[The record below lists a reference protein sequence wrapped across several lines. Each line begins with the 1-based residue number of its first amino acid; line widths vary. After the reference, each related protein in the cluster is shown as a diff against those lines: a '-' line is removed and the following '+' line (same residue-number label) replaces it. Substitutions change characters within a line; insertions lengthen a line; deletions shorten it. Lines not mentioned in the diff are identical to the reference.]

1 MKLRMNTSSVNYM
14 VKMFLLTYLIV
25 GQVKDMGKVF
35 AEFRFHTTCINLR
48 RNLN

>member
-1 MKLRMNTSSVNYM
+1 MKLRKNRSSVNYM
-14 VKMFLLTYLIV
+14 FKMSLLTYLIV

-35 AEFRFHTTCINLR
+35 AEFRFHTTCIKLR